1 MSFIIV
7 AGFALLLALLAGII
21 LGDIDVSGRQRTRP
35 GFPPFDVP

>member
-21 LGDIDVSGRQRTRP
+21 LGDTDVSRWQRRRP
-35 GFPPFDVP
+35 DFPPFDVP